1 MKNTQLHELY
11 QNGFLNKNQ
20 FEALDSLNNGS
31 IFSIYYE
38 LRIALYVGVL
48 LFTTGIGIL
57 IYKNIGEQGHL
68 LSIIA
73 LGVLTI
79 ICFAYSFIK
88 AAPYSN
94 KKVSVSIPYYDYV
107 VLMGCLLFIS
117 DLGYIQYQYNLFND
131 SLEWVTMVSAS
142 VFFLMAY
149 RFDHL
154 GVLSLAITAL
164 ASFFGI
170 TISPQKWYSAD
181 FFEHSNLHNIGL
193 IFGAALTA
201 VALALENRKV
211 KEHFTFTYVN
221 FSSVIFLVA
230 ALAGIFMNTDSYYG
244 YLALLYA
251 GCGFAVYYAQTR
263 KSFLFLLYAFV
274 FGYIGTTFFLIDT
287 LQIESALLYYYF
299 IASCGGFIY
308 FIIRYKDYFKRKND
322 TQQL

>member
-1 MKNTQLHELY
+1 MRLNELNELY
-11 QNGFLNKNQ
+11 EKGLLQKEQVGVLRDVVTKKT
-20 FEALDSLNNGS
+20 
-31 IFSIYYE
+31 FSVYYE

-57 IYKNIGEQGHL
+57 IYNNIGDLGHV

-73 LGVLTI
+73 LGLLTI
-79 ICFAYSFIK
+79 LCFVYSFQK
-88 AAPYSN
+88 AAPYAN
-94 KKVSVSIPYYDYV
+94 TKTSVPIPYYDYV

-117 DLGYIQYQYNLFND
+117 DLGYIQFQYNLFYEN
-131 SLEWVTMVSAS
+131 LEWITLTTAVL
-142 VFFLMAY
+142 FFLLAY

-170 TISPQKWYSAD
+170 TISPQKWYNAD
-181 FFEHSNLHNIGL
+181 FFDQANLHNIGVV
-193 IFGAALTA
+193 FGAALTF
-201 VALALENRKV
+201 VALALERRKI

-221 FSSVIFLVA
+221 FASVIFLMS
-230 ALAGIFMNTDSYYG
+230 ALAGIFMNTDSYVG
-244 YLALLYA
+244 YLLLLYA
-251 GCGFAVYYAQTR
+251 GCGFAVYFANSR

-287 LQIESALLYYYF
+287 IFNESEILFYYF

-308 FIIRYKDYFKRKND
+308 FIIRYKDYFKR
-322 TQQL
+322 QA